1 MTMSLQHIVAR
12 SKARG
17 LLNGSVTP
25 DLAQAMTAHR
35 LLVLE
40 GDALLASALLK
51 FVLSLQKTPEPA
63 G

>member
-1 MTMSLQHIVAR
+1 MSLQHIVAR

-17 LLNGSVTP
+17 LLNGSATP
-25 DLAQAMTAHR
+25 DLAQAIAVHR

-40 GDALLASALLK
+40 GDALMASALLK
-51 FVLSLQKTPEPA
+51 FVLSLPTPSEPA

>member
-1 MTMSLQHIVAR
+1 MSLQHIVAR

-17 LLNGSVTP
+17 LLNGSATP
-25 DLAQAMTAHR
+25 DLAQAIAVHR

-51 FVLSLQKTPEPA
+51 FVLSLPTPSEPA

>member
-17 LLNGSVTP
+17 LLNGSATP
-25 DLAQAMTAHR
+25 DLAQAIAVHR

-51 FVLSLQKTPEPA
+51 FVLSLPTPSEPA